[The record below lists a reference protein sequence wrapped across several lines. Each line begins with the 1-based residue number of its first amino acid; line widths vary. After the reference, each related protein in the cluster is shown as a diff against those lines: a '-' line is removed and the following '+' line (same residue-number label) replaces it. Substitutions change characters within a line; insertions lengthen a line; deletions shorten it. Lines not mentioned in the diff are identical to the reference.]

1 MMFGNFLL
9 LPFLYLSFLPD
20 LSEGAYSSSRPPAP
34 RTAMSRRDI
43 GRLVVSG
50 ATFGVVATATS
61 DLKQLRPQPAIA
73 FDGSG
78 TSAYS
83 GRGPATKEELRKSY
97 QDRIVADVRDFNKLG
112 AAISKGETDGG
123 AWINFFIEM
132 QRREPDSVGRTYAAL
147 ADLRGLPVNKKRDEF
162 QGGDG
167 FLLANTFTKQG
178 KPPDNTPAVQK
189 FKALVPAFDPIEL
202 AGKNGDA
209 KKAKVAFDKASALLS
224 DYLASVGLPASLD
237 DPIYQ

>member
-1 MMFGNFLL
+1 MTMMLFGKMLS
-9 LPFLYLSFLPD
+9 LPFLFLSLPN
-20 LSEGAYSSSRPPAP
+20 LSEGAYSSHSAP
-34 RTAMSRRDI
+34 TMPMSRRDV
-43 GRLVVSG
+43 GRLVSG

-61 DLKQLRPQPAIA
+61 DLLRPQPAIA

-112 AAISKGETDGG
+112 AAIARGETDGG

-202 AGKNGDA
+202 AGKSGDA
-209 KKAKVAFDKASALLS
+209 KKAKAAFDKAGALLS

-237 DPIYQ
+237 DPVYQ